1 MFDYAVYAIPLFIIF
16 LLPLLFRHSRLLM
29 LYIVYPL
36 MYHDLFY
43 GTKRDENN
51 LEEESENDE
60 EIEEVK

>member
-1 MFDYAVYAIPLFIIF
+1 
-16 LLPLLFRHSRLLM
+16 
-29 LYIVYPL
+29 